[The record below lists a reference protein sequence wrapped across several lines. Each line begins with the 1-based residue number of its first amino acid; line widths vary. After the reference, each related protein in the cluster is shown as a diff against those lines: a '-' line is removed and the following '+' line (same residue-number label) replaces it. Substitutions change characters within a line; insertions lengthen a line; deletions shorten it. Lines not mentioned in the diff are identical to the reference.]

1 VMQISEVAVI
11 DARNNLWAEERPTLL
26 RRSLGRQLA
35 RRMPGVP
42 VLEQCD
48 PYPPPGDLRRLGTG
62 VSTFQSRYDGFS
74 VVGGQWRVRDGDGRL
89 LAACQCPVEYP
100 LAADG
105 HQAVVKS
112 LTPAWRR
119 VAWELAP
126 AVKRSWPP

>member
-1 VMQISEVAVI
+1 MMQISAVAVI
-11 DARNNLWAEERPTLL
+11 DARNNLWAEERHTQL

-35 RRMPGVP
+35 RRMLEVR
-42 VLEQCD
+42 VLDQGD

-62 VSTFQSRYDGFS
+62 GSTFQSRHDGFS
-74 VVGGQWRVRDGDGRL
+74 VVGGQWRVRDGDDRL

-112 LTPAWRR
+112 LIPAWRS
-119 VAWELAP
+119 VAVELAP